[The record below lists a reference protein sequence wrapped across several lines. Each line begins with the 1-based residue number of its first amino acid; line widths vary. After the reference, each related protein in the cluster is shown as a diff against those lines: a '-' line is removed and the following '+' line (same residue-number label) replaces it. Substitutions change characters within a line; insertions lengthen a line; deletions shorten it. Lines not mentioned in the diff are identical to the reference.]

1 MHLLSYALRFL
12 KHYFRP
18 RVYLQ
23 LPARARYS
31 FGTLLVRFIAHG
43 IEEKMALLP
52 NLFYIKGDGLD
63 RRGSATGI
71 VNSSNFRCQTI
82 KRYGKISLSRF
93 PKLCC
98 FGSWTDGASNRSRA
112 WTSPRPSSETRND
125 IDLPVLSEKWF
136 QNMLNMHFRGVFCS
150 PVIV

>member
-63 RRGSATGI
+63 QRGSAAGI
-71 VNSSNFRCQTI
+71 VNSSNFRCQTM

-93 PKLCC
+93 PSCAVSGVDPTVRPTAPVHELP
-98 FGSWTDGASNRSRA
+98 RA
-112 WTSPRPSSETRND
+112 RVQRHEVTL
-125 IDLPVLSEKWF
+125 IYLS
-136 QNMLNMHFRGVFCS
+136 
-150 PVIV
+150 